1 MTKNK
6 RTADEKADLRDRAPA
21 PQQFAA
27 LCHRARGKKIEIL
40 LITSR
45 GTGRWILPKG
55 WAIKSLSKAATAAQ
69 EAREEAGVIGEI
81 RKKPVGS
88 YEYCKLLDSGLSLQ
102 CDVEV
107 YPLEVDRLEDDYL
120 EKDQRERHWFSQKKA
135 ATLVDEPELR
145 SLIRAFTP

>member
-1 MTKNK
+1 MKNK
-6 RTADEKADLRDRAPA
+6 KIAEEKADLVDRTPA

-27 LCHRARGKKIEIL
+27 LCHRARGKKIEVL

-55 WAIKSLSKAATAAQ
+55 WAIKNLSKSGSAAR

-102 CDVEV
+102 CTVQV
-107 YPLEVDRLEDDYL
+107 YPLEVERLEDNYL
-120 EKDQRERHWFSQKKA
+120 EKDERERHWFSRKKA
-135 ATLVDEPELR
+135 AALVDEPELR